1 MLKNAFRTKKTTFV
15 TALSAAVLAVFVLV
29 SAPLAVHAGNPAVAN
44 CTAANGQPGVKTA
57 ISVNGSN
64 CVPIGNGN
72 LQGNAIFIYIT
83 NILKVVSA
91 LAGIATV
98 GGFIWGG
105 ILYITA
111 RANAGQVEKAKNVM
125 INSVIG
131 LLLFI
136 FMFAIL
142 QFLIPGGVFT

>member
-1 MLKNAFRTKKTTFV
+1 MTAF
-15 TALSAAVLAVFVLV
+15 LAVFVLLAV
-29 SAPLAVHAGNPAVAN
+29 PQAVHANAAIAN
-44 CTAANGQPGVKTA
+44 CTTADGKPGVKTA
-57 ISVNGSN
+57 ISVGGSS
-64 CVPIGNGN
+64 CVPVGGGT
-72 LQGNAIFIYIT
+72 LQGNAIFIYVT

-98 GGFIWGG
+98 GGFVWGG

-111 RANAGQVEKAKNVM
+111 RANASQTEKAKNVM

-136 FMFAIL
+136 FMYAIL
-142 QFLIPGGVFT
+142 QFLVPGGVFS

>member
-1 MLKNAFRTKKTTFV
+1 M
-15 TALSAAVLAVFVLV
+15 AA
-29 SAPLAVHAGNPAVAN
+29 SAGNSAVAN
-44 CTAANGQPGVKTA
+44 CTASNGQPGVKTA
-57 ISVNGSN
+57 ISVGGSN
-64 CVPIGNGN
+64 CVPIGGGG
-72 LQGNAIFIYIT
+72 LQGNAIFIYVT
-83 NILKVVSA
+83 SILRVVSA

-111 RANAGQVEKAKNVM
+111 RANAGQVEKAKSVM

-136 FMFAIL
+136 FMYAIL
-142 QFLIPGGVFT
+142 QFLVPGGVFT